1 MRYVG
6 SSQVRPDRGG
16 CGTRQHC
23 RRYPELTKELVQ
35 CREMQAALKHLI
47 SEKRSSIMGRLRRA
61 GDALLQELAN
71 CQQPLQLRHEFFTDA
86 TTVGACVQRVLEL
99 PPAAGDGE
107 CPRSRFGTAALPAP
121 CANAGGSHECS
132 AAGWLVYNAVLLRPD
147 PAHAVST
154 AVAPLIVKAF
164 KRNTANNHAGPSSH
178 PKSVESA
185 LTIGAVR
192 VAALRA
198 LRAT

>member
-1 MRYVG
+1 
-6 SSQVRPDRGG
+6 
-16 CGTRQHC
+16 
-23 RRYPELTKELVQ
+23 
-35 CREMQAALKHLI
+35 MQAAPKHLI

-61 GDALLQELAN
+61 DDALLQELAK
-71 CQQPLQLRHEFFTDA
+71 CQQPLQLRHEFFADA

-99 PPAAGDGE
+99 PPSAVDGE
-107 CPRSRFGTAALPAP
+107 CARSRFGTAALPAP
-121 CANAGGSHECS
+121 CANAGGAHACS
-132 AAGWLVYNAVLLRPD
+132 AAGWMVYSAVLLRPD
-147 PAHAVST
+147 PAHAVSA
-154 AVAPLIVKAF
+154 AVAPLIVKAL
-164 KRNTANNHAGPSSH
+164 KRNTANNHAGPSPSSH